1 MAMMILEDYNRIPEA
16 ARGAVLALGNFD
28 GVHRG
33 HQVVLQAAIDT
44 AREKGG
50 EAPAGAMVFEPHPR
64 RFFQPD
70 LPFFDLTPLHVKLK
84 LLEAFGLDLTVAL
97 PFNAAL
103 AALTAREFVE
113 RVLVKGLRVSH
124 VVTGYDFAFGKG
136 RAGNTAFLRE
146 CGKKH
151 GFGVTIIEPVSE
163 NGSAVISS
171 SGVRGALRVGQP
183 RYAARLLGHWWSVTG
198 TVRHGDGRGKGLG
211 YPTANLRLHK
221 NCDPKMGIY
230 AVRVFIHQEARSA
243 EGATGITEDR
253 LHGVAYF
260 GTRPTFG
267 GIEPVLE
274 PYLFDFD
281 GDLYGQEIE
290 VEFIEYI
297 RGDARFSNP
306 EDLKRQINDDCQR
319 ARKVLAAIEANDPM
333 LAYPLGRRRE
343 RLVHQY

>member
-1 MAMMILEDYNRIPEA
+1 MSMMILEDYSATPAA

-33 HQVVLQAAIDT
+33 HQVVLQAAID
-44 AREKGG
+44 AAKKKGG
-50 EAPAGAMVFEPHPR
+50 DTPAGAVVFEPHPR

-97 PFNAAL
+97 PFDAAL
-103 AALTAREFVE
+103 AALTAAEFVE
-113 RVLVKGLRVSH
+113 QVLVKGLQVSH

-151 GFGVTIIEPVSE
+151 GFDVTIIEPVSE

-171 SGVRGALRVGQP
+171 SGVRGALRIGRP

-211 YPTANLRLHK
+211 YPTANLRLHR

-230 AVRVFIHQEARSA
+230 AVRVFIGDER
-243 EGATGITEDR
+243 I
-253 LHGVAYF
+253 HGVAYF

-274 PYLFDFD
+274 PYLFDFE

-306 EDLKRQINDDCQR
+306 DDLKRQIKDDCQR
-319 ARKVLAAIEANDPM
+319 ARKMLAAIEADDPM

-343 RLVHQY
+343 RLVQHG